1 MAARWVACLTLAAA
15 ACTRAQAPRVRLAS
29 QIAALGGI
37 AGLIASAAATAAT
50 EDAEPFVAGF
60 SVISAAGILTYAIT
74 VLGEPTPPAETVEQ
88 RHRRWAK
95 ILTERAAGAAREGR
109 CPRVR
114 RLEARVRRYDPEV
127 HDFVFLR
134 DPEILRCLQSP
145 EAPSLQPGPEELAPP
160 QRVPEQPSPPQPS
173 TPQSPPP
180 ASPP

>member
-15 ACTRAQAPRVRLAS
+15 ACTRAQAPRLRLAS
-29 QIAALGGI
+29 EIAALGGI
-37 AGLIASAAATAAT
+37 AGVIASAAATAAT

-60 SVISAAGILTYAIT
+60 SVVSAAGIITYAVS
-74 VLGEPTPPAETVEQ
+74 VLSDAGPPAETVEQ

-95 ILTERAAGAAREGR
+95 ILTERAAGAAREGK

-114 RLEARVRRYDPEV
+114 RLQARVRQYDPEV

-145 EAPSLQPGPEELAPP
+145 LEEPSPDQTS
-160 QRVPEQPSPPQPS
+160 PEQPPPLPPSPDQPS
-173 TPQSPPP
+173 PEQP
-180 ASPP
+180 